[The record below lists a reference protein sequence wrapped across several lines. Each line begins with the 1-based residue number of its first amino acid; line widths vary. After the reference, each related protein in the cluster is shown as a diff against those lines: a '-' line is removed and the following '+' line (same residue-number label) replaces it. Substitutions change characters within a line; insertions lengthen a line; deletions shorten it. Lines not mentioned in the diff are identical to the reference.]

1 MPGVGRTKNPQS
13 KKEDMPAPFPQLT
26 SQDACEA
33 LATVGLQLAPEQVQV
48 ESREERWFVRLPDD
62 RMAWF
67 AASIEGHRR
76 LCAERRLLRLLQ
88 ARCSFRAPRVLAE
101 GRGGDFDVRV
111 GVPGT
116 ADPWEVFRHV
126 RADPWLGARIGA
138 QVGSIL
144 AEQHTRIGAVDVAHW
159 LPLRPSWPE
168 SGEWVRQRLPRV
180 ADDLALVAKAG
191 VVFAMYEAVKLPEA
205 DRVLV
210 HADVGFHNLAIDATS
225 LAVRGLFDYDGAAW
239 ADRHHDFR
247 YLLFDYDCDE
257 VLEAAAAAY
266 EPSVGCVISR
276 ARVALYNAACAI
288 SFLAHREGKLPEERC
303 CGRTLTEDLR
313 WTAHAIGRALA
324 LAPRGG

>member
-1 MPGVGRTKNPQS
+1 MPIS
-13 KKEDMPAPFPQLT
+13 SAAFPQLT
-26 SQDACEA
+26 PQDACEA
-33 LATVGLQLAPEQVQV
+33 LATLGLRLAPEQVQV
-48 ESREERWFVRLPDD
+48 ERREERWLVRLSND

-88 ARCSFRAPRVLAE
+88 ARCSFSAPRVLAE
-101 GRGGDFDVRV
+101 GRGGDFDLRA

-126 RADPWLGARIGA
+126 RADPRLGARIGA
-138 QVGSIL
+138 EVGSML
-144 AEQHTRIGAVDVAHW
+144 AEQHTRIGAVDVAGW
-159 LPLRPSWPE
+159 LPVRPAWPE
-168 SGEWVRQRLPRV
+168 SGEWVRERLPRV
-180 ADDLALVAKAG
+180 TDDLELVAKAD
-191 VVFAMYEAVKLPEA
+191 VVLAMSEAVKPSEA
-205 DRVLV
+205 DRVLI

-266 EPSVGCVISR
+266 EPSVGCAISR

-288 SFLAHREGKLPEERC
+288 SFLAHRAGKLPEERC
-303 CGRTLTEDLR
+303 CGRTLTEDLL
-313 WTAHAIGRALA
+313 WTTHAIGRALG
-324 LAPRGG
+324 LAPRAG

>member
-1 MPGVGRTKNPQS
+1 
-13 KKEDMPAPFPQLT
+13 
-26 SQDACEA
+26 
-33 LATVGLQLAPEQVQV
+33 
-48 ESREERWFVRLPDD
+48 
-62 RMAWF
+62 
-67 AASIEGHRR
+67 
-76 LCAERRLLRLLQ
+76 
-88 ARCSFRAPRVLAE
+88 
-101 GRGGDFDVRV
+101 
-111 GVPGT
+111 
-116 ADPWEVFRHV
+116 
-126 RADPWLGARIGA
+126 
-138 QVGSIL
+138 
-144 AEQHTRIGAVDVAHW
+144 
-159 LPLRPSWPE
+159 
-168 SGEWVRQRLPRV
+168 VRQRLPRV

-313 WTAHAIGRALA
+313 WTTHAIGRALA